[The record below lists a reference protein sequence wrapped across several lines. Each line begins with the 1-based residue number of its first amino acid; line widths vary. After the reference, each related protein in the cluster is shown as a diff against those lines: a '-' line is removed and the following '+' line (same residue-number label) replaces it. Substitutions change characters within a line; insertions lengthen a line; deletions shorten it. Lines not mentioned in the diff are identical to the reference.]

1 MAEISA
7 KSATSIALRV
17 AARTH
22 SRQEGRVHFQPE
34 VSMLKFML
42 FIALLVSFS
51 AQSAFAAVGFREM
64 TLPDKQGGRP
74 MHVSIWYP
82 TDTDREPV
90 LLGETPAF
98 RGQPVVK
105 DADAETG
112 PHPLVILSHG
122 YGGSWRNLA
131 WLASELVHKGYVV
144 AAPDHPGT
152 TTFDMRPPEAVI
164 LWKRPR
170 DLSRVIDALLSRRE
184 LTGGIASNRIAAIGH
199 SLGGWTV
206 IELAGG
212 RFDAKDVMT
221 NCMTQFGSLY
231 CKIFKALGVGR
242 DAASTLAM
250 GADLSDRRI
259 GAVVTLDLGPGRG
272 LTPQSLASAR
282 VPALVFGSA
291 EDVDKET
298 AAKADIAATNKD
310 SAYLAQYLPSAT
322 TSYALVPGSLHFSF
336 MQPCKPGAAALIEE
350 EAPGESIVCK
360 DGQGADRN
368 AIHRQVADMIVAFLQ
383 RALPTR

>member
-1 MAEISA
+1 
-7 KSATSIALRV
+7 
-17 AARTH
+17 
-22 SRQEGRVHFQPE
+22 
-34 VSMLKFML
+34 MLKFML
-42 FIALLVSFS
+42 LIALLVSFS

-64 TLPDKQGGRP
+64 ILPDEQGSRP

-82 TDTDREPV
+82 TDTDRVPV

-105 DADAETG
+105 DAETQTG
-112 PHPLVILSHG
+112 PHPLVLLSHG

-131 WLASELVHKGYVV
+131 WLARELVHKGYVV

-152 TTFDMRPPEAVI
+152 TTFDMRPPEAVV

-170 DLSRVIDALLSRRE
+170 DLSRVIDALLSVRE
-184 LTGGIASNRIAAIGH
+184 LTGGIASDRIAAIGH

-212 RFDAKDVMT
+212 RFDAKGAMT
-221 NCMTQFGSLY
+221 NCMTQFGSVY

-242 DAASTLAM
+242 DAASTLAL

-272 LTPQSLASAR
+272 LTPQSLASVR
-282 VPALVFGSA
+282 VPALVVGAA

-322 TSYALVPGSLHFSF
+322 TSYAFVPGSLHFSF
-336 MQPCKPGAAALIEE
+336 MQSCKPGAAALIEQ

>member
-1 MAEISA
+1 
-7 KSATSIALRV
+7 
-17 AARTH
+17 
-22 SRQEGRVHFQPE
+22 
-34 VSMLKFML
+34 MLKFMP
-42 FIALLVSFS
+42 FIALLGSFS

-64 TLPDKQGGRP
+64 TLPDTEGDRP

-98 RGQPVVK
+98 SGQPVVK
-105 DADAETG
+105 DAEARTG
-112 PHPLVILSHG
+112 PHPLVLLSHG

-131 WLASELVHKGYVV
+131 WLASELVRKGYVI

-152 TTFDMRPPEAVI
+152 TTFDMRPPEAVM

-170 DLSRVIDALLSRRE
+170 DLSLVIDALLSRRE
-184 LTGGIASNRIAAIGH
+184 LTGGIAIDRIAAIGH

-212 RFDAKDVMT
+212 RFDANDITT
-221 NCMTQFGSLY
+221 NCMAQFGSLY
-231 CKIFKALGVGR
+231 CKIFEALGVGR
-242 DAASTLAM
+242 DAASTAAM

-259 GAVVTLDLGPGRG
+259 RAVVMLDLGPGRG
-272 LTPQSLASAR
+272 LTPQSLASVR
-282 VPALVFGSA
+282 VPALVLGAA

-298 AAKADIAATNKD
+298 ASEADIAATNKD

-360 DGQGADRN
+360 DGQGADRST
-368 AIHRQVADMIVAFLQ
+368 IHRQIADMIIAFLQ